1 MRHRHFKLGSV
12 IATATACALV
22 YVLSIML
29 DLQLAVILA
38 LFVISVIATIWMVLR
53 ILTDPYSTTK
63 TFDDYFY
70 QDRDD
75 LRPGGKN

>member
-1 MRHRHFKLGSV
+1 MRHRHLNLGSV
-12 IATATACALV
+12 IAAATACVLV
-22 YVLSIML
+22 YMFSIML
-29 DLQLAVILA
+29 NFELVIILV
-38 LFVISVIATIWMVLR
+38 LFVISVIATIWMALR

-75 LRPGGKN
+75 LRRNGKE